1 MATRRIQFI
10 ILLIVLSLTMLS
22 HGYAQEGA
30 TFVDALTTQY
40 SDSALS
46 WIPSIQD
53 HAESLFW
60 LLASIACVWTFIVL
74 TLRHSDLAD
83 FVGAA
88 IRFIFITM
96 FFYWLL
102 DHGPTFAAKILAST
116 LQLASDA
123 TQMKGA
129 GWSDFV
135 NLGVQ
140 IFIQAAKAG
149 SLWTP
154 VQSAIVCTVG
164 LLTMISLGLITVSLI
179 LVNCET
185 YVKLAAG
192 VIFLGFGSAEWTR
205 DLTINYFRALL
216 AVGIKQF
223 VMLLMAGIGLDIM
236 QSILG
241 RQAQAGAGID
251 LQGMAVALISSVIL
265 LALIAKVPASVAA
278 IVGVESGAFGGWGFG
293 TVTSGAVVAAQVA
306 SAAGG
311 AAVGGGKALGSAV
324 RNAVRRGQ
332 ELSRGKS

>member
-1 MATRRIQFI
+1 
-10 ILLIVLSLTMLS
+10 
-22 HGYAQEGA
+22 
-30 TFVDALTTQY
+30 
-40 SDSALS
+40 
-46 WIPSIQD
+46 
-53 HAESLFW
+53 
-60 LLASIACVWTFIVL
+60 
-74 TLRHSDLAD
+74 
-83 FVGAA
+83 
-88 IRFIFITM
+88 
-96 FFYWLL
+96 
-102 DHGPTFAAKILAST
+102 
-116 LQLASDA
+116 
-123 TQMKGA
+123 
-129 GWSDFV
+129 
-135 NLGVQ
+135 
-140 IFIQAAKAG
+140 
-149 SLWTP
+149 
-154 VQSAIVCTVG
+154 
-164 LLTMISLGLITVSLI
+164 VSLI